1 MKDYSELKKQKR
13 REKMNNKEMFRD
25 ETLKLAM
32 LAGAFAIRNNKKYN
46 EGFFTSGG
54 KGMPWS
60 EAEKWL
66 LCTAKELNPLECEI
80 VREDN

>member
-1 MKDYSELKKQKR
+1 MSYD
-13 REKMNNKEMFRD
+13 EMLRD

-54 KGMPWS
+54 KGIPM
-60 EAEKWL
+60 E
-66 LCTAKELNPLECEI
+66 
-80 VREDN
+80 

>member
-1 MKDYSELKKQKR
+1 MDYD
-13 REKMNNKEMFRD
+13 EMLRD

-54 KGMPWS
+54 KCIPWS

-66 LCTAKELNPLECEI
+66 LCTAKGLDPLECEI
-80 VREDN
+80 VREGNKECE

>member
-1 MKDYSELKKQKR
+1 MVMDYDEMLK
-13 REKMNNKEMFRD
+13 D

-46 EGFFTSGG
+46 TGFFTSGG

-66 LCTAKELNPLECEI
+66 LCTARGLDPLECEI
-80 VREDN
+80 VREDNKESE

>member
-1 MKDYSELKKQKR
+1 MNYDEMLK
-13 REKMNNKEMFRD
+13 D

-66 LCTAKELNPLECEI
+66 ECTARDLDPLECEI
-80 VREDN
+80 VREENKEHRRLDSHGDA

>member
-1 MKDYSELKKQKR
+1 MY
-13 REKMNNKEMFRD
+13 MNYDEMLSD

-32 LAGAFAIRNNKKYN
+32 LAGAFAIRNNKKCN

-66 LCTAKELNPLECEI
+66 LCTAKGLDPLECEI
-80 VREDN
+80 KHE

>member
-1 MKDYSELKKQKR
+1 MD
-13 REKMNNKEMFRD
+13 NKEMSKD

-32 LAGAFAIRNNKKYN
+32 LAGAFAIRNNKKCN

-54 KGMPWS
+54 KGIPWS

-66 LCTAKELNPLECEI
+66 LCTARDLDPLECEI
-80 VREDN
+80 VREGNKECK